1 MATNRDL
8 LKEAIADAKAVKE
21 TAIANA
27 KLALEEAFTPHLKTM
42 LAAKLDEMDSDDDK
56 VKEGYDTMYDEDDIK
71 KEEMDGKK
79 KKGKEVKEE
88 EEEVKEMD
96 AVSFR
101 RKNSPSYEMDPDGG
115 PVNPV
120 PHKVGKSTV
129 QEDEVEEE
137 IDLDEL
143 LAELSEDDNVDENRR
158 TDAEEEG
165 YEDGFKDAK
174 SDIKK
179 ILKKSED
186 DAEDEID
193 DLKISERRQI

>member
-21 TAIANA
+21 TANA

-137 IDLDEL
+137 IDRIRKVKMQREIKRNDPKHIEEL
-143 LAELSEDDNVDENRR
+143 KQRRKEAKHYKNTIEN
-158 TDAEEEG
+158 EQ
-165 YEDGFKDAK
+165 K
-174 SDIKK
+174 
-179 ILKKSED
+179 
-186 DAEDEID
+186 
-193 DLKISERRQI
+193 